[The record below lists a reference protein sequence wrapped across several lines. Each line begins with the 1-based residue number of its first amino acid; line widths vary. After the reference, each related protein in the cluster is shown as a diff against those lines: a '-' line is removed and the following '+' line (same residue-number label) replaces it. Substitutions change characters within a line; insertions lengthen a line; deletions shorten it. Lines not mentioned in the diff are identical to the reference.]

1 MYLNQHKPLPFGR
14 DISFNFQTK
23 NIWTIWI
30 IYKMQY
36 ILDAIL
42 LLFSFLLHSIILK
55 GSSWLQKLE
64 KNIFSPI
71 KMSSGFLWTV
81 TSFKVTLHFY
91 AHENSSHNCL
101 ANLNAFFPA
110 LAYAKYSSL
119 RLKHPPTPPP
129 LIPFPTRSF
138 LHLDYFVIITPCKF
152 EAFCGSLNFPEVKF
166 GCNISHHHLF
176 FALWKHFLHFFPF
189 LIKKKGS
196 CGSWSHVSLTAK
208 WFLFTSPATCHSN
221 TETWIAQKP
230 TKEHTHT
237 FTEVLDW
244 CNALSN

>member
-1 MYLNQHKPLPFGR
+1 
-14 DISFNFQTK
+14 
-23 NIWTIWI
+23 
-30 IYKMQY
+30 MQY
-36 ILDAIL
+36 YYYFHSYCIASFWKAPPDYKSWRKTFFHQLKWVLDFCGQSHPLKSLCIFMPMKTQAIIAL
-42 LLFSFLLHSIILK
+42 QIWMHFFQLLHMLNIQASDLNIL
-55 GSSWLQKLE
+55 Q
-64 KNIFSPI
+64 P
-71 KMSSGFLWTV
+71 
-81 TSFKVTLHFY
+81 
-91 AHENSSHNCL
+91 
-101 ANLNAFFPA
+101 
-110 LAYAKYSSL
+110 
-119 RLKHPPTPPP
+119 PPP